1 MSNVLEYKGY
11 HTKVQ
16 YDTETCILHGKIEG
30 IRDFVN
36 FETSNPEE
44 VKKEFHAAVDDYLE
58 FCEEVGKAPDKEY
71 RGTFNVR
78 IDPSLHRELA
88 LEADKK
94 DISMNQ
100 MVESAIEAYLH
111 KNQAPVKTI
120 VYVKENET
128 KSSSQVPAVTFNFPT
143 SDFFT
148 SNSLVTSHA

>member
-44 VKKEFHAAVDDYLE
+44 VEKEFHAAVDDYLE

-78 IDPSLHRELA
+78 INPTLHRELA
-88 LEADKK
+88 LEADT
-94 DISMNQ
+94 
-100 MVESAIEAYLH
+100 IEAYLH